1 LSKIEE
7 AAAEDEEL
15 ESHNSK
21 ITKDEPASKGSNDSR
36 QGTQDGEFDAK

>member
-21 ITKDEPASKGSNDSR
+21 MTKDEPTSKGSSDTRS
-36 QGTQDGEFDAK
+36 GTQDGESDVK